1 MASTELEHITRVLR
15 TYEWT
20 DYRSTVAR
28 KEAQIAE
35 RERPTRKAGLAD
47 KNRVDVQTQ
56 RDRELKKGGKVTR
69 MGEEAQELEK
79 VVIKLRTQAEIKEG
93 AIKDEEAAREASGR
107 ELSKVR
113 PSSLLVACFNV
124 G

>member
-1 MASTELEHITRVLR
+1 MN
-15 TYEWT
+15 EWT

-35 RERPTRKAGLAD
+35 REHQVDRACSEKERPTREAGVAD
-47 KNRVDVQTQ
+47 KNRVGVQTQ
-56 RDRELKKGGKVTR
+56 RDRELKKGGKVTWMR
-69 MGEEAQELEK
+69 EEAQELEK
-79 VVIKLRTQAEIKEG
+79 VVIKLRTQAENKEG
-93 AIKDEEAAREASGR
+93 AIKDEEAARDASGR

-113 PSSLLVACFNV
+113 PSSPLVACFNV